1 MVFLNSPKPYPDTEQ
16 LEEAHESDTDI
27 DDDAPDIDA
36 SDITW
41 TAPRPGSNDAKGR
54 RAVTRARGRQ
64 TGIIHTALL
73 FSYLDNPDN

>member
-1 MVFLNSPKPYPDTEQ
+1 MNGLNLKNWNLKYWKIRLAQ
-16 LEEAHESDTDI
+16 A
-27 DDDAPDIDA
+27 
-36 SDITW
+36 
-41 TAPRPGSNDAKGR
+41 RPGSDNATGR